1 MGIKRPT
8 EGQIVK
14 SCLDYLRLAGFLA
27 WRSNTGAAV
36 YTNAAGR
43 RRLVRYGEPGV
54 SDILGVL
61 PGGRVLAVECKADGG
76 RLSDAQEAFL
86 GRVRQA
92 GGLALVVRSVTELQA
107 LLRKAGCDV
116 P

>member
-1 MGIKRPT
+1 MRKPT
-8 EGQIVK
+8 ETEIVRQCLGQ
-14 SCLDYLRLAGFLA
+14 LRLWGYCV
-27 WRSNTGAAV
+27 WRNNTGAAV
-36 YTNAAGR
+36 YTNAAGK

-61 PGGRVLAVECKADGG
+61 PGGRMLAVECKTDSG

-86 GRVRQA
+86 ARVRQA

-107 LLRKAGCDV
+107 LLREAGCDV